1 MSRIPN
7 GLLASALLALAAAAQ
22 DGVQEKGAPA
32 AKEGQQPAAVQGT
45 APNGK
50 GTAPVRVQLGETVQP
65 TQLQTRDGGRID
77 ADPRAKYRTVVKMM
91 INIDRAHRDRV
102 ARLERL
108 RVLFQA
114 AGASDKLSTVQ
125 RLRELEQSRYEA
137 ALQGYARGLGPD
149 LYPQV
154 RAVID
159 GNGGPAP
166 AGAVAAPDAG
176 SAPAETP
183 AQGEAPAQG
192 GAARGARKRNR

>member
-1 MSRIPN
+1 MRRIQI
-7 GLLASALLALAAAAQ
+7 GLFASALLALAATAQ
-22 DGVQEKGAPA
+22 DGAKEKGAPA
-32 AKEGQQPAAVQGT
+32 AKDGQQPPVVQGT
-45 APNGK
+45 APTGK
-50 GTAPVRVQLGETVQP
+50 GAAPARVQLGETVQP

-77 ADPRAKYRTVVKMM
+77 ADPRAKYRTLVRMM
-91 INIDRAHRDRV
+91 VNIDRAHRDRV

-159 GNGGPAP
+159 GNGGQAP
-166 AGAVAAPDAG
+166 ASAVAAPDAG
-176 SAPAETP
+176 STP
-183 AQGEAPAQG
+183 AEAPAQG